1 MTRHVRLL
9 KNAHYFVVLQVVVVV
24 VEEVVEVVVVGSYDR
39 TEYPFRMP
47 QPEQAAYDAG
57 GQAHMLI
64 NCIIMRNVMCTY
76 VHLNRHEEEREG
88 YNGYIYVCFFCS
100 AIMCC
105 LWFKHTGSIVQG
117 INDECACCMH
127 ECKKRGAQKK
137 IYVSARSCFCI
148 WIKILKKIRIFI
160 KYGNKV
166 YIKKI
171 LTTAHWLTKRVLL
184 TRTQWCA
191 FTYILRKKL
200 FCFYFIRFYF
210 DTFSA

>member
-105 LWFKHTGSIVQG
+105 LWFKHTHTFSQYVPKVAYKTCVTHAYTVLCIY
-117 INDECACCMH
+117 IH
-127 ECKKRGAQKK
+127 SPKK
-137 IYVSARSCFCI
+137 IVLFLLHSILFRHFFCVRCF
-148 WIKILKKIRIFI
+148 K
-160 KYGNKV
+160 N
-166 YIKKI
+166 
-171 LTTAHWLTKRVLL
+171 T
-184 TRTQWCA
+184 
-191 FTYILRKKL
+191 L
-200 FCFYFIRFYF
+200 F
-210 DTFSA
+210 